1 MLPRSHSV
9 LNWGS
14 ATQQQKS
21 CGLRPEKR
29 FNPKNMASASN
40 PLTHH
45 RISHARFFLAPVLL
59 LLAAGAFA
67 DTLTG
72 TVTNGTNGKPSAG
85 DDVVLIKLAQG
96 MQEAGRTKTD
106 SKGKFS
112 LNVDNLSQPHLVR
125 VNHQGVNYFQ
135 PAPPGTNSVNLQVY
149 DVAKKLDA
157 ISTTVDVMRFQVQ
170 NGQLQVLELYAVQN
184 NSKPP
189 RSQMSDDNYQIQLPP
204 GAQIDTSLAKAPG
217 GQPVNSAPVPL
228 DKKGRYTFAFP
239 LRPGETQFEIGYHLP
254 YSGQAKV
261 DPHPLVTQ
269 QHFVVMLPKEMQ
281 FKPDNSARFQPMNDN
296 TANIQ
301 VATQVQ
307 PGEAVGFTVSGSGV
321 LPTESD
327 QASQGGGMGGAQ
339 ASDDTRPGGGLGPPT
354 DAPDPLHQ
362 WRWYILGGFVAMLGF
377 GAIYMVTRQSSVPA
391 RAAAVPASNGGSKS
405 SSSGGTKS
413 AVARAAATPPV
424 AASASAPVQERDRS
438 GLLLEALKE
447 EIFQL
452 EIERQQG
459 KVSQEEYD
467 KAKAALD
474 QTLHRAVTRK
484 KQ

>member
-1 MLPRSHSV
+1 
-9 LNWGS
+9 
-14 ATQQQKS
+14 
-21 CGLRPEKR
+21 
-29 FNPKNMASASN
+29 MASASN
-40 PLTHH
+40 PLTYH
-45 RISHARFFLAPVLL
+45 RISHLRFSLLVPVLL

-135 PAPPGTNSVNLQVY
+135 PAPPGTNSVTLQVY

-157 ISTTVDVMRFQVQ
+157 VSTTVDVMRFQVQ

-204 GAQIDTSLAKAPG
+204 GAQIDTSLAKSPG

-228 DKKGRYTFAFP
+228 DKKGRYTFVFP

-254 YSGQAKV
+254 YSGQAKI
-261 DPHPLVTQ
+261 DPKPLVAQ

-281 FKPDNSARFQPMNDN
+281 FKPDNAARFQPMNDN

-307 PGEAVGFTVSGSGV
+307 PGEAVAFTVSGSGV
-321 LPTESD
+321 LPTEGD
-327 QASQGGGMGGAQ
+327 QASPGGGMGGAQ

-377 GAIYMVTRQSSVPA
+377 GAIYMVTRQSGAPA
-391 RAAAVPASNGGSKS
+391 RAAAVPAGNGGSKS

-413 AVARAAATPPV
+413 AVTRATATAPAATATPTSVP
-424 AASASAPVQERDRS
+424 ERDRS

-459 KVSQEEYD
+459 KISQEEYE